1 MKHCSICEEPEQAD
15 IKYVTEEQTAGRK
28 KQNKTPEEVSNHIF

>member
-1 MKHCSICEEPEQAD
+1 MKHRSICEEPVQAD

-28 KQNKTPEEVSNHIF
+28 KTKNNPEEVSNHIF